1 MTVGKLGALGF
12 DKKSIDFI
20 SDYLRNRKQNT
31 KIGSAF
37 RGSLNILFSISQGSI
52 LGSFRFIIFITDLF
66 YINDNLCQL
75 PLMILTFADSILQK
89 LLISEDLISS
99 KHCLV

>member
-37 RGSLNILFSISQGSI
+37 RGSLNILFSISQGSV
-52 LGSFRFIIFITDLF
+52 LGSF
-66 YINDNLCQL
+66 
-75 PLMILTFADSILQK
+75 
-89 LLISEDLISS
+89 
-99 KHCLV
+99 